1 MTRPRAIVLGV
12 GAELGLGAAACRRF
26 AAEGYHVLIAG
37 RTAAKIEQVAATIR
51 AAGGSAQPVVT
62 DVTREEEV
70 IGNLLVSV

>member
-37 RTAAKIEQVAATIR
+37 RTAAKIEQVQQRSGLPAAAR
-51 AAGGSAQPVVT
+51 
-62 DVTREEEV
+62 
-70 IGNLLVSV
+70 NLWSPMSPGRKR